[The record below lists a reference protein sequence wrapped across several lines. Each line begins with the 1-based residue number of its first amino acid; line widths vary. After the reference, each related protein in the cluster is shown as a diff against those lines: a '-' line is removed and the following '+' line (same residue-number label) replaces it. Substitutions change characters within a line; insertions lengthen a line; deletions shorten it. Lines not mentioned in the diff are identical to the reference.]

1 MSCLKMGHIHT
12 TNMADHFWLILPC
25 SFLSQRN
32 SLFDVEMWNQM
43 NQRLAANEYAANAL
57 HSHQVA
63 FNRNSSGFNDESS
76 IPYPGHM
83 PSLTKDHMLN
93 SKFSTK
99 ESDSGFLSGMSLQEE
114 GLDSESCLAT
124 DKHSDKIH
132 QSTTMYSDSGL
143 DLNVSSHDLNSKPAQ
158 ITPVSN
164 LPQTRTKD
172 HVRQISVSD
181 LLRPD
186 EDGDT

>member
-1 MSCLKMGHIHT
+1 MGHIHT